1 SVHSTEPP
9 AKDLCSRDQQCFLSL
24 LRIDKSLD
32 CLNKDAKHQSG
43 GKNRVAKSSQHICP
57 AEAVSV
63 SLVPSDTTEPNAE
76 QTYDHGDQVRENSK
90 GYRDL
95 NSKKHEAHHA
105 HEDEPAAPARV
116 AAHFCCSLPLTL
128 RFCKTR
134 AV

>member
-9 AKDLCSRDQQCFLSL
+9 AKIYDEQCFLSL
-24 LRIDKSLD
+24 LRIDKPLD

-63 SLVPSDTTEPNAE
+63 SLVPSDRTEPNAE
-76 QTYDHGDQVRENSK
+76 QTYDHGDQRIANHK
-90 GYRDL
+90 
-95 NSKKHEAHHA
+95 AHHA